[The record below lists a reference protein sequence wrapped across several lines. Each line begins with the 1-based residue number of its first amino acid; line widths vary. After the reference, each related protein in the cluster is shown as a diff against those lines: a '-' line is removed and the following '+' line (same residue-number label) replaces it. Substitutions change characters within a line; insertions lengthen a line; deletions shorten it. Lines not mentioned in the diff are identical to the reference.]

1 MEIMSYFFLIFMF
14 EIFQFSFRREACDI
28 QATKARND
36 YVLALLAANAH
47 QSKFYETDLPELVM
61 VSVLMYK
68 FFNANFYN
76 ILLSEKFLFNVL
88 CIDLKLN

>member
-1 MEIMSYFFLIFMF
+1 MYIECYNATLFT

-47 QSKFYETDLPELVM
+47 QSKFYETDLPELVQ
-61 VSVLMYK
+61 VSGLLFLILII
-68 FFNANFYN
+68 FFSIF
-76 ILLSEKFLFNVL
+76 
-88 CIDLKLN
+88 